1 MVGSRQIGTS
11 ENIHAVLYI
20 CVAVDFWLGIFLSVV
35 AILVFLLSVIEV
47 VNRIRANKNLK
58 TVLWLGGLKGY
69 FMY

>member
-1 MVGSRQIGTS
+1 MV
-11 ENIHAVLYI
+11 ALLYSHTLLT
-20 CVAVDFWLGIFLSVV
+20 VDFWLGIFLSVV

-69 FMY
+69 FM